1 MANPRKFSEK
11 IALLNQKEAQDSAA
25 FEAIMKEVSNV
36 TSRVA
41 SASSSVGAS
50 PTGSGVPETPLS
62 VKSAGASPP
71 QSSGKH
77 LHINLGNQFRA
88 GGSLPNVNN
97 NVNCGNDAKEHSSP
111 HPGAIHS
118 IDLKT
123 ALSNLE
129 EHNAM
134 YRGDN
139 RSRSMGVGPMRSS
152 RPMEKR
158 HDTSPYSGV
167 PYLSPPPPDTWRRT
181 NSDSALHQSANE
193 ACQSTSAMS
202 HRRGSDAYQHAMT
215 GSGSDN
221 RDSHHGFIERPR
233 SSCEMPRV
241 PGINIY
247 PSSQPP
253 GQQIPIG
260 NNTGSLPD
268 LSNVHFPSPL
278 HTPLDQEDHSSS
290 TPFSNSPQTSS
301 PTNLSSPTSLAQAG
315 RLSFS
320 QDPSSVQGV
329 ALENST
335 STSQQDLQSYPQQPA
350 PAATSHSP
358 TAGHYIYQQPH
369 SPVPQ
374 SPKTSHQHQQ
384 HQHQQHQQQ
393 QQQQQHQQSQLNSL
407 GSYRSTQSVN
417 RPSPQSSPS
426 LTVQG
431 SPLSYS
437 NNPSAPPSPTG
448 HPGPPSLTSDAIDQN
463 TYFISQAQAATLQ
476 QEFEQFTMGLEWPR
490 FAQQLME
497 LGCTWTT
504 QIEMDT
510 PVQANTIGTFIGSP
524 NHTTNYT
531 QSDVINVGGELG
543 SADTGY
549 FSTSPQMGTCY
560 QPATTTTTATQ
571 QLTPQ
576 TPNTPT
582 IILTDFSGADDLTNP
597 EFVKDLGT
605 AMMGDF
611 DPEMFPSDDAL
622 RQGLDPIDVDGL
634 QMLADPTMV
643 ISDSSAEAHFRLDRL

>member
-25 FEAIMKEVSNV
+25 FEAIMKEVSDV

-129 EHNAM
+129 EMQHNSM
-134 YRGDN
+134 VYRSDN
-139 RSRSMGVGPMRSS
+139 RSRSMGVGPMRS

-193 ACQSTSAMS
+193 ACQSTSAIP
-202 HRRGSDAYQHAMT
+202 HRRDQHVMT

-221 RDSHHGFIERPR
+221 RDPHHGFIERPR

-290 TPFSNSPQTSS
+290 TPFSN
-301 PTNLSSPTSLAQAG
+301 NHLSVPVNSRFLHTCK
-315 RLSFS
+315 
-320 QDPSSVQGV
+320 GV

-350 PAATSHSP
+350 PTATSHSP
-358 TAGHYIYQQPH
+358 TAGHYIYQQSH
-369 SPVPQ
+369 SPVPPQ
-374 SPKTSHQHQQ
+374 SPKTSQS
-384 HQHQQHQQQ
+384 
-393 QQQQQHQQSQLNSL
+393 QQQQHQQSQQLNSL

-448 HPGPPSLTSDAIDQN
+448 HPGPPNLTSDAIDQN
-463 TYFISQAQAATLQ
+463 TYFINQAQAAALQ
-476 QEFEQFTMGLEWPR
+476 QDFEQFTM
-490 FAQQLME
+490 
-497 LGCTWTT
+497 
-504 QIEMDT
+504 MDT
-510 PVQANTIGTFIGSP
+510 PVQANTIGTYIGSP

-531 QSDVINVGGELG
+531 QNDVINVAGELG
-543 SADTGY
+543 SGDAGY
-549 FSTSPQMGTCY
+549 FSTSPQMAY
-560 QPATTTTTATQ
+560 QPATTTTNATH

>member
-1 MANPRKFSEK
+1 M
-11 IALLNQKEAQDSAA
+11 
-25 FEAIMKEVSNV
+25 V
-36 TSRVA
+36 
-41 SASSSVGAS
+41 
-50 PTGSGVPETPLS
+50 
-62 VKSAGASPP
+62 
-71 QSSGKH
+71 
-77 LHINLGNQFRA
+77 
-88 GGSLPNVNN
+88 
-97 NVNCGNDAKEHSSP
+97 
-111 HPGAIHS
+111 
-118 IDLKT
+118 
-123 ALSNLE
+123 
-129 EHNAM
+129 
-134 YRGDN
+134 YRSDN
-139 RSRSMGVGPMRSS
+139 RSRSMGVGPMRS

-193 ACQSTSAMS
+193 ACQSTSAIP
-202 HRRGSDAYQHAMT
+202 HRRDQHAMT

-221 RDSHHGFIERPR
+221 RDSHHSFIERPR

-268 LSNVHFPSPL
+268 LSNVHFPSPI

-290 TPFSNSPQTSS
+290 TPFSN
-301 PTNLSSPTSLAQAG
+301 
-315 RLSFS
+315 
-320 QDPSSVQGV
+320 GV

-350 PAATSHSP
+350 PTATSHSP
-358 TAGHYIYQQPH
+358 TSHYIYQQPH
-369 SPVPQ
+369 SPVPPQ
-374 SPKTSHQHQQ
+374 SP
-384 HQHQQHQQQ
+384 
-393 QQQQQHQQSQLNSL
+393 
-407 GSYRSTQSVN
+407 
-417 RPSPQSSPS
+417 
-426 LTVQG
+426 G

-437 NNPSAPPSPTG
+437 NNPSAPSSPTG
-448 HPGPPSLTSDAIDQN
+448 HPGPPNLTSDAIDQN
-463 TYFISQAQAATLQ
+463 TYFMSQAQAASLQ
-476 QEFEQFTMGLEWPR
+476 QDFEQFTM
-490 FAQQLME
+490 
-497 LGCTWTT
+497 
-504 QIEMDT
+504 MDT
-510 PVQANTIGTFIGSP
+510 PVQASTIGTYIGSP
-524 NHTTNYT
+524 NHTANFT
-531 QSDVINVGGELG
+531 QNDVINVGGELG
-543 SADTGY
+543 SGDTSY
-549 FSTSPQMGTCY
+549 FSTNPQMAY
-560 QPATTTTTATQ
+560 QPPTTTTTATQ

-582 IILTDFSGADDLTNP
+582 IILTDFSAPDDLTNP

>member
-1 MANPRKFSEK
+1 
-11 IALLNQKEAQDSAA
+11 
-25 FEAIMKEVSNV
+25 
-36 TSRVA
+36 
-41 SASSSVGAS
+41 
-50 PTGSGVPETPLS
+50 
-62 VKSAGASPP
+62 
-71 QSSGKH
+71 
-77 LHINLGNQFRA
+77 
-88 GGSLPNVNN
+88 
-97 NVNCGNDAKEHSSP
+97 
-111 HPGAIHS
+111 
-118 IDLKT
+118 
-123 ALSNLE
+123 
-129 EHNAM
+129 M
-134 YRGDN
+134 YRSDN
-139 RSRSMGVGPMRSS
+139 RSRSMGVGPMRS

-193 ACQSTSAMS
+193 ACQSTSAIP
-202 HRRGSDAYQHAMT
+202 HRRDQHAMT

-301 PTNLSSPTSLAQAG
+301 PTNLSSPTSLAQAEIDYASLL
-315 RLSFS
+315 RLCSVYSVEFS
-320 QDPSSVQGV
+320 YTKREKEKAKRERRQSDDRSLIAMGMKQGV

-350 PAATSHSP
+350 PTATSHSP

-374 SPKTSHQHQQ
+374 SPKTSQH
-384 HQHQQHQQQ
+384 
-393 QQQQQHQQSQLNSL
+393 QQQQHQQSQLNSL

-448 HPGPPSLTSDAIDQN
+448 HPGPPNLTSDPIDQN
-463 TYFISQAQAATLQ
+463 TYFINQAQAAALQ
-476 QEFEQFTMGLEWPR
+476 QDFEQFTMTYSPKSCCLFVACIRQEWPK

-524 NHTTNYT
+524 NHTTSYT
-531 QSDVINVGGELG
+531 QNDVINVGDLG
-543 SADTGY
+543 SGDTGY
-549 FSTSPQMGTCY
+549 FSTSPQMAY
-560 QPATTTTTATQ
+560 QPTTTTTTATQ

>member
-129 EHNAM
+129 EMQHNAM
-134 YRGDN
+134 YRSDN
-139 RSRSMGVGPMRSS
+139 RSRSMGVGPMRS

-193 ACQSTSAMS
+193 ACQSTSAIP
-202 HRRGSDAYQHAMT
+202 HRRDQHAMT
-215 GSGSDN
+215 GSGNDN

-290 TPFSNSPQTSS
+290 TPFSN
-301 PTNLSSPTSLAQAG
+301 
-315 RLSFS
+315 
-320 QDPSSVQGV
+320 GV

-350 PAATSHSP
+350 PTATSHSP

-374 SPKTSHQHQQ
+374 SPKTSQH
-384 HQHQQHQQQ
+384 
-393 QQQQQHQQSQLNSL
+393 QQQQHQQSQLNSL

-437 NNPSAPPSPTG
+437 NNPSAPSSPTG
-448 HPGPPSLTSDAIDQN
+448 HPGPPNLTSDPIDQN
-463 TYFISQAQAATLQ
+463 TYFINQAQAAALQ
-476 QEFEQFTMGLEWPR
+476 QDFEQFTMGLEWPK

-510 PVQANTIGTFIGSP
+510 PVQTNTIGTFIGSP
-524 NHTTNYT
+524 NHTTSYT
-531 QSDVINVGGELG
+531 QNDVINVGELG
-543 SADTGY
+543 SGDTGY
-549 FSTSPQMGTCY
+549 FSTSPQMAY
-560 QPATTTTTATQ
+560 QPTTTTTTATQ

>member
-11 IALLNQKEAQDSAA
+11 IALLNQKEAQDVAA
-25 FEAIMKEVSNV
+25 FEAIMKEVSDV

-71 QSSGKH
+71 QSSSKH

-97 NVNCGNDAKEHSSP
+97 NVTCGSNTKDHSSP
-111 HPGAIHS
+111 HTGTIHS
-118 IDLKT
+118 INLKT
-123 ALSNLE
+123 AFSNLE
-129 EHNAM
+129 EMQHNSM
-134 YRGDN
+134 VYRSDN
-139 RSRSMGVGPMRSS
+139 RSRSMGGGPMRP

-193 ACQSTSAMS
+193 ACQSTSAIP
-202 HRRGSDAYQHAMT
+202 HRRDQHSIT
-215 GSGSDN
+215 GSGGDN

-301 PTNLSSPTSLAQAG
+301 PTNLSPTSLAQAG

-320 QDPSSVQGV
+320 QDPSSVQQGV

-335 STSQQDLQSYPQQPA
+335 STSQQDLQSYQQQPA
-350 PAATSHSP
+350 PTATSHSP
-358 TAGHYIYQQPH
+358 TAGHYIYQQSH
-369 SPVPQ
+369 SSVQPQ
-374 SPKTSHQHQQ
+374 SPKTSQSQ
-384 HQHQQHQQQ
+384 QQQ
-393 QQQQQHQQSQLNSL
+393 QQQQQHQHHQQSQQQLNSL
-407 GSYRSTQSVN
+407 GSYRSTQPVN

-448 HPGPPSLTSDAIDQN
+448 HPGPPSLTPDTIDQN
-463 TYFISQAQAATLQ
+463 TYFINQAQAAALQ
-476 QEFEQFTMGLEWPR
+476 QDFEHFTMEWPK

-504 QIEMDT
+504 QIEKEENF
-510 PVQANTIGTFIGSP
+510 PEKVS
-524 NHTTNYT
+524 
-531 QSDVINVGGELG
+531 VV
-543 SADTGY
+543 
-549 FSTSPQMGTCY
+549 STECRARGC
-560 QPATTTTTATQ
+560 
-571 QLTPQ
+571 
-576 TPNTPT
+576 
-582 IILTDFSGADDLTNP
+582 
-597 EFVKDLGT
+597 VK
-605 AMMGDF
+605 
-611 DPEMFPSDDAL
+611 
-622 RQGLDPIDVDGL
+622 
-634 QMLADPTMV
+634 
-643 ISDSSAEAHFRLDRL
+643 

>member
-1 MANPRKFSEK
+1 MANPRKFSDK
-11 IALLNQKEAQDSAA
+11 IALHKQKEAQERAA
-25 FEAIMKEVSNV
+25 FEAIMREVSDV

-41 SASSSVGAS
+41 SASSSVAAS
-50 PTGSGVPETPLS
+50 PTGSSGVLETPLS
-62 VKSAGASPP
+62 VQSAGGSPP
-71 QSSGKH
+71 QSNGKH
-77 LHINLGNQFRA
+77 LYINLVNQFRA

-97 NVNCGNDAKEHSSP
+97 NANCGNDAKEHASTHTAALP
-111 HPGAIHS
+111 N
-118 IDLKT
+118 DLQT

-129 EHNAM
+129 EMQQNM
-134 YRGDN
+134 VYRNND
-139 RSRSMGVGPMRSS
+139 RSKNMGVGPMRA

-167 PYLSPPPPDTWRRT
+167 SYLSPPTPDTTWRRT
-181 NSDSALHQSANE
+181 YSDSALHQSANE
-193 ACQSTSAMS
+193 ACQSTTTIS
-202 HRRGSDAYQHAMT
+202 HRRDQHAMS

-221 RDSHHGFIERPR
+221 PDLHHGFMQRPR

-268 LSNVHFPSPL
+268 LSNVNFTSPL
-278 HTPLDQEDHSSS
+278 HTPLDQEDHSSN
-290 TPFSNSPQTSS
+290 TPFSN
-301 PTNLSSPTSLAQAG
+301 NHLSVPVNSRFLHKCK
-315 RLSFS
+315 
-320 QDPSSVQGV
+320 GV

-335 STSQQDLQSYPQQPA
+335 STSQQDPQSYSQQPV
-350 PAATSHSP
+350 PPPPPTATSHSP
-358 TAGHYIYQQPH
+358 AGHYIYQQPH
-369 SPVPQ
+369 SPVPPQ
-374 SPKTSHQHQQ
+374 SPSSQS
-384 HQHQQHQQQ
+384 
-393 QQQQQHQQSQLNSL
+393 QQQQHNL
-407 GSYRSTQSVN
+407 GSYRSSQQVN

-448 HPGPPSLTSDAIDQN
+448 HPGPPNLTSDGLDQN
-463 TYFISQAQAATLQ
+463 YFLNQAQAATLQ
-476 QEFEQFTMGLEWPR
+476 QDFEQFTM
-490 FAQQLME
+490 
-497 LGCTWTT
+497 
-504 QIEMDT
+504 MDT
-510 PVQANTIGTFIGSP
+510 PVPTNTIGSYIGSP
-524 NHTTNYT
+524 NHTTTYAQN
-531 QSDVINVGGELG
+531 DVINVGGELG
-543 SADTGY
+543 SGDAGY
-549 FSTSPQMGTCY
+549 FSTSPQMAY
-560 QPATTTTTATQ
+560 QPTTPNSTNTTTTQ

-582 IILTDFSGADDLTNP
+582 IILTDFSGADDP

-611 DPEMFPSDDAL
+611 DPDLFPSDDAL

-634 QMLADPTMV
+634 QMLTDPNMV
-643 ISDSSAEAHFRLDRL
+643 ISDPSAEAHFRLDRL

>member
-11 IALLNQKEAQDSAA
+11 IALLNQKQAQETAA
-25 FEAIMKEVSNV
+25 FEAIMREVSDV

-97 NVNCGNDAKEHSSP
+97 NANCGGDAKEHSSP
-111 HPGAIHS
+111 HTGAIHS

-129 EHNAM
+129 EMQNNSM
-134 YRGDN
+134 VYRSDN
-139 RSRSMGVGPMRSS
+139 RSRSSMGVGPMRS

-193 ACQSTSAMS
+193 ACQSASAIS
-202 HRRGSDAYQHAMT
+202 HRRGSNAYQHAMT

-221 RDSHHGFIERPR
+221 RDSHHTFIERPR

-268 LSNVHFPSPL
+268 LSNVHFPSPI

-290 TPFSNSPQTSS
+290 TPFSN
-301 PTNLSSPTSLAQAG
+301 NHLSVPVNSRFLHTCK
-315 RLSFS
+315 
-320 QDPSSVQGV
+320 QGV

-350 PAATSHSP
+350 PTATSHSP
-358 TAGHYIYQQPH
+358 TGHYIYQQPH
-369 SPVPQ
+369 SPVPPQ
-374 SPKTSHQHQQ
+374 SPKTSQS
-384 HQHQQHQQQ
+384 QQ
-393 QQQQQHQQSQLNSL
+393 QQQQQHQQHQQSSQQLNSL

-448 HPGPPSLTSDAIDQN
+448 HPGPPNLTSDAIDQN
-463 TYFISQAQAATLQ
+463 TYFINQAQAAALQ
-476 QEFEQFTMGLEWPR
+476 QDFEQFTMGLEWPK

-510 PVQANTIGTFIGSP
+510 PVQANTIGTYIGSP
-524 NHTTNYT
+524 NHTANFT
-531 QSDVINVGGELG
+531 QNDVINVGGELG

-549 FSTSPQMGTCY
+549 FSTSPQMAY

-643 ISDSSAEAHFRLDRL
+643 ISDSSAEAHFSYSQNLTKCHLWLPF

>member
-25 FEAIMKEVSNV
+25 FEAIMKEVSDV

-111 HPGAIHS
+111 HTGAIHS

-129 EHNAM
+129 EMQHNSMM
-134 YRGDN
+134 YRSDN
-139 RSRSMGVGPMRSS
+139 RSRSMGVGPMRS

-193 ACQSTSAMS
+193 ACQSTSAIP
-202 HRRGSDAYQHAMT
+202 HRRGSNAYQHVMT
-215 GSGSDN
+215 ANDN
-221 RDSHHGFIERPR
+221 RDPHHGFIERPR

-278 HTPLDQEDHSSS
+278 HTPLDPQEDLSSS

-301 PTNLSSPTSLAQAG
+301 PTNLSPTSLAQAG

-320 QDPSSVQGV
+320 QDPSSVQQGV

-350 PAATSHSP
+350 PTATSQSP
-358 TAGHYIYQQPH
+358 TAGLYIYQQSH
-369 SPVPQ
+369 SPVPPQ
-374 SPKTSHQHQQ
+374 SPKTSQSQQQQHQQHQQHQHQHQQ
-384 HQHQQHQQQ
+384 HQHH
-393 QQQQQHQQSQLNSL
+393 QQQHQQSQQQLNSL
-407 GSYRSTQSVN
+407 VSYRSTQSVN

-448 HPGPPSLTSDAIDQN
+448 HPGPPSLTSDVIDQN
-463 TYFISQAQAATLQ
+463 TYFINQAQAAALQ
-476 QEFEQFTMGLEWPR
+476 QDFEQFTM
-490 FAQQLME
+490 
-497 LGCTWTT
+497 
-504 QIEMDT
+504 MDT
-510 PVQANTIGTFIGSP
+510 PVQTNTIGTYIGSP

-531 QSDVINVGGELG
+531 QNDMINVGGELG
-543 SADTGY
+543 SGDAGY
-549 FSTSPQMGTCY
+549 FSTSPQMAY

-582 IILTDFSGADDLTNP
+582 IILTDFSGADDP

>member
-25 FEAIMKEVSNV
+25 FEAIMKEVSDV
-36 TSRVA
+36 TNRVT

-97 NVNCGNDAKEHSSP
+97 NVNCGSDAKEHSSP

-129 EHNAM
+129 EMQHNSM
-134 YRGDN
+134 YRSDN
-139 RSRSMGVGPMRSS
+139 RSRSMGVGPMRS

-193 ACQSTSAMS
+193 ACQSASAIP
-202 HRRGSDAYQHAMT
+202 HRRDQHAMT
-215 GSGSDN
+215 GSGNDN

-320 QDPSSVQGV
+320 QDPSSVQQGV

-350 PAATSHSP
+350 PTATSHSP

-369 SPVPQ
+369 SPVPPQ
-374 SPKTSHQHQQ
+374 SPKTS
-384 HQHQQHQQQ
+384 QQ
-393 QQQQQHQQSQLNSL
+393 QQQQQHQQHQQSQQQLNSL

-448 HPGPPSLTSDAIDQN
+448 HPGPPNLTSDAIDQN
-463 TYFISQAQAATLQ
+463 YFINQAQAAALQ
-476 QEFEQFTMGLEWPR
+476 QDFEQFTMGLEWPK

-497 LGCTWTT
+497 LGWTT

-510 PVQANTIGTFIGSP
+510 PVQASTIGSFIGSP
-524 NHTTNYT
+524 NHSTNYT
-531 QSDVINVGGELG
+531 QSDVINVGGDLG
-543 SADTGY
+543 SGDTGY
-549 FSTSPQMGTCY
+549 FSTSPQMGY
-560 QPATTTTTATQ
+560 QPATTTTATQ

-582 IILTDFSGADDLTNP
+582 IILTDFSGTEDP

>member
-11 IALLNQKEAQDSAA
+11 IALLNQKEAQETAA
-25 FEAIMKEVSNV
+25 FEAIMREVSDV

-50 PTGSGVPETPLS
+50 PTGSGVPDAPLS

-97 NVNCGNDAKEHSSP
+97 NANCANDTKEH
-111 HPGAIHS
+111 HPSQHTGAVHS

-129 EHNAM
+129 EIQHNSM
-134 YRGDN
+134 INRNSERG
-139 RSRSMGVGPMRSS
+139 RHMGIGPVRS

-158 HDTSPYSGV
+158 HDSSPYSGV
-167 PYLSPPPPDTWRRT
+167 SYLPLPDTWRRT

-193 ACQSTSAMS
+193 ACQSTTTIP
-202 HRRGSDAYQHAMT
+202 HRRDQHNFN
-215 GSGSDN
+215 SSSSNDN
-221 RDSHHGFIERPR
+221 RETHYGSIERPR

-241 PGINIY
+241 PGIK
-247 PSSQPP
+247 
-253 GQQIPIG
+253 
-260 NNTGSLPD
+260 
-268 LSNVHFPSPL
+268 FL
-278 HTPLDQEDHSSS
+278 H
-290 TPFSNSPQTSS
+290 PFK
-301 PTNLSSPTSLAQAG
+301 
-315 RLSFS
+315 
-320 QDPSSVQGV
+320 DV

-335 STSQQDLQSYPQQPA
+335 STSQQNLQNYSQQTAPQP
-350 PAATSHSP
+350 PPSISHSP
-358 TAGHYIYQQPH
+358 AGHYIYQQQPH
-369 SPVPQ
+369 SPVPPQ
-374 SPKTSHQHQQ
+374 SPKTSQSQQSQQQQQ
-384 HQHQQHQQQ
+384 HQHQQSQ
-393 QQQQQHQQSQLNSL
+393 QLNSL
-407 GSYRSTQSVN
+407 DSYRISQTVN

-448 HPGPPSLTSDAIDQN
+448 HPGPPTLASDGIDQN
-463 TYFISQAQAATLQ
+463 NYVINQAQAAALQ
-476 QEFEQFTMGLEWPR
+476 QDFEQFTMDWPK

-510 PVQANTIGTFIGSP
+510 PVTANTIGSYIGSP
-524 NHTTNYT
+524 NHTTSYAQN
-531 QSDVINVGGELG
+531 DMINVGGELG
-543 SADTGY
+543 SGDGGY
-549 FSTSPQMGTCY
+549 FSTSPQVAF
-560 QPATTTTTATQ
+560 QPTNTSTTTAQ

-605 AMMGDF
+605 AMMSDF
-611 DPEMFPSDDAL
+611 DPELFPTDDAL
-622 RQGLDPIDVDGL
+622 RQGLGQIDVDGL
-634 QMLADPTMV
+634 QMLTDPTVV
-643 ISDSSAEAHFRLDRL
+643 ISDPSAEAHFRLDRL

>member
-1 MANPRKFSEK
+1 M
-11 IALLNQKEAQDSAA
+11 Q
-25 FEAIMKEVSNV
+25 
-36 TSRVA
+36 
-41 SASSSVGAS
+41 
-50 PTGSGVPETPLS
+50 
-62 VKSAGASPP
+62 
-71 QSSGKH
+71 
-77 LHINLGNQFRA
+77 
-88 GGSLPNVNN
+88 
-97 NVNCGNDAKEHSSP
+97 
-111 HPGAIHS
+111 
-118 IDLKT
+118 
-123 ALSNLE
+123 
-129 EHNAM
+129 HNSM
-134 YRGDN
+134 VYRSDN
-139 RSRSMGVGPMRSS
+139 RSRSMGVGPMRS

-193 ACQSTSAMS
+193 ACQSTSAIP
-202 HRRGSDAYQHAMT
+202 HRRDQHVIT

-221 RDSHHGFIERPR
+221 RDPHHGFIERPR

-290 TPFSNSPQTSS
+290 TPFSN
-301 PTNLSSPTSLAQAG
+301 NHLSVPVNSRFLHTCK
-315 RLSFS
+315 
-320 QDPSSVQGV
+320 GV

-335 STSQQDLQSYPQQPA
+335 STSQQDLQNYPQQPA
-350 PAATSHSP
+350 PTVTSHSP
-358 TAGHYIYQQPH
+358 TVGHYIYQQSH
-369 SPVPQ
+369 SPVPPQ
-374 SPKTSHQHQQ
+374 SPKTSQPQQ
-384 HQHQQHQQQ
+384 QQHQQS
-393 QQQQQHQQSQLNSL
+393 QHQQSQLNSL

-463 TYFISQAQAATLQ
+463 TYFINQAQAALQ
-476 QEFEQFTMGLEWPR
+476 QDFEQFTM
-490 FAQQLME
+490 
-497 LGCTWTT
+497 
-504 QIEMDT
+504 MDT
-510 PVQANTIGTFIGSP
+510 PVQANTIGTYIGSP

-531 QSDVINVGGELG
+531 QNDMINVGGELG
-543 SADTGY
+543 SGDAGY
-549 FSTSPQMGTCY
+549 FSTSPQMGY
-560 QPATTTTTATQ
+560 QSATTTTATQ

>member
-1 MANPRKFSEK
+1 MANPRKFSDK
-11 IALLNQKEAQDSAA
+11 IALHKQKEAQERAA
-25 FEAIMKEVSNV
+25 FEAIMREVSDV

-41 SASSSVGAS
+41 SASSSVCAS
-50 PTGSGVPETPLS
+50 PTGSSGVLETPLS

-97 NVNCGNDAKEHSSP
+97 NANCGNDAKEHASS
-111 HPGAIHS
+111 HNAAIHS

-129 EHNAM
+129 EMQHNSM
-134 YRGDN
+134 VYRNNERG
-139 RSRSMGVGPMRSS
+139 RSMGVGPMRS

-193 ACQSTSAMS
+193 ACQSATTIP
-202 HRRGSDAYQHAMT
+202 HRRDQHAIS

-221 RDSHHGFIERPR
+221 RDLHYGFIERPR
-233 SSCEMPRV
+233 SSCEIPRV
-241 PGINIY
+241 PGSNID

-260 NNTGSLPD
+260 NTRSLPD
-268 LSNVHFPSPL
+268 LVHFPS
-278 HTPLDQEDHSSS
+278 DQEDHSSS
-290 TPFSNSPQTSS
+290 TPFSN
-301 PTNLSSPTSLAQAG
+301 NHLSVPVNSRFLHTCK
-315 RLSFS
+315 
-320 QDPSSVQGV
+320 GV

-335 STSQQDLQSYPQQPA
+335 STSQQDLQSYSQQPV
-350 PAATSHSP
+350 PQPPTATSHNPS
-358 TAGHYIYQQPH
+358 GHYIYQQPH
-369 SPVPQ
+369 SPVPPQ
-374 SPKTSHQHQQ
+374 SPKSSQQ
-384 HQHQQHQQQ
+384 P
-393 QQQQQHQQSQLNSL
+393 QLNSL
-407 GSYRSTQSVN
+407 GSYRSSQQVN
-417 RPSPQSSPS
+417 RPSPQSSPG
-426 LTVQG
+426 LTIQG

-448 HPGPPSLTSDAIDQN
+448 HPGPPNLTENIDQN
-463 TYFISQAQAATLQ
+463 SYFLNQAQAAALQ
-476 QEFEQFTMGLEWPR
+476 QDFEQFTM
-490 FAQQLME
+490 
-497 LGCTWTT
+497 
-504 QIEMDT
+504 MDT
-510 PVQANTIGTFIGSP
+510 PVPTNMIGTYIGSP

-531 QSDVINVGGELG
+531 QNDGMNVGGELG
-543 SADTGY
+543 NADAGY
-549 FSTSPQMGTCY
+549 FSTSPQVPY
-560 QPATTTTTATQ
+560 QPTTTTTTSNNTTTTQ

-611 DPEMFPSDDAL
+611 DPDLFPSDDAL
-622 RQGLDPIDVDGL
+622 RQGLDPIDMDGL
-634 QMLADPTMV
+634 QMLTDPTMV
-643 ISDSSAEAHFRLDRL
+643 ISDPSAEAHFRRDRL

>member
-111 HPGAIHS
+111 HPGAIHL
-118 IDLKT
+118 DLKT
-123 ALSNLE
+123 MLSNLE
-129 EHNAM
+129 DMQHNTM
-134 YRGDN
+134 YRSDN
-139 RSRSMGVGPMRSS
+139 RSRSMGVGPMRS

-193 ACQSTSAMS
+193 ACQSTSAIP
-202 HRRGSDAYQHAMT
+202 HRRGSDAYQHVMT

-221 RDSHHGFIERPR
+221 RDSHGFIERPR

-350 PAATSHSP
+350 PTATSHSP

-374 SPKTSHQHQQ
+374 SPKTSQH
-384 HQHQQHQQQ
+384 QHQQQ
-393 QQQQQHQQSQLNSL
+393 QQQHQHQHQQSQLNSL

-463 TYFISQAQAATLQ
+463 TYFINQAQAAALQ
-476 QEFEQFTMGLEWPR
+476 QDFEQFTMGLEWPK

-543 SADTGY
+543 SGDTGY
-549 FSTSPQMGTCY
+549 FSTSPQMAY

>member
-1 MANPRKFSEK
+1 MANPRKFSDK
-11 IALLNQKEAQDSAA
+11 IALHKQKEAQERAA
-25 FEAIMKEVSNV
+25 FEAIMREVSDV

-41 SASSSVGAS
+41 SASSSVCAS
-50 PTGSGVPETPLS
+50 PTGSGVMETPLS

-77 LHINLGNQFRA
+77 LHINLVNQFKA

-97 NVNCGNDAKEHSSP
+97 NANCGNDAKEHASP
-111 HPGAIHS
+111 HNAAIHS

-129 EHNAM
+129 EMQHNSM
-134 YRGDN
+134 VYRNNERG
-139 RSRSMGVGPMRSS
+139 RGMGVGPMRS
-152 RPMEKR
+152 RPMERR

-193 ACQSTSAMS
+193 ACQSATTIP
-202 HRRGSDAYQHAMT
+202 HRRDQHNMS

-221 RDSHHGFIERPR
+221 RDLHYGFIERPR
-233 SSCEMPRV
+233 SSCEIPRV
-241 PGINIY
+241 PGSNID

-260 NNTGSLPD
+260 NTRSLPD
-268 LSNVHFPSPL
+268 LVHFPS
-278 HTPLDQEDHSSS
+278 DQEDHSSS
-290 TPFSNSPQTSS
+290 TPFSN
-301 PTNLSSPTSLAQAG
+301 NHLSVPVNYRFLHKCK
-315 RLSFS
+315 
-320 QDPSSVQGV
+320 GV

-335 STSQQDLQSYPQQPA
+335 STSQQDLQNYSQQPV
-350 PAATSHSP
+350 PQPPTATSHSP
-358 TAGHYIYQQPH
+358 AGHYIYQQPH
-369 SPVPQ
+369 SPVPPQ
-374 SPKTSHQHQQ
+374 SPKSSQTQPQPQ
-384 HQHQQHQQQ
+384 
-393 QQQQQHQQSQLNSL
+393 QLNSL
-407 GSYRSTQSVN
+407 SSYRSTQQVN
-417 RPSPQSSPS
+417 RPSPQSSPG
-426 LTVQG
+426 LTIQG

-448 HPGPPSLTSDAIDQN
+448 HPGPPNLTSENIDQN
-463 TYFISQAQAATLQ
+463 SYFLNQAALQ
-476 QEFEQFTMGLEWPR
+476 QDFEQFTMDWPK

-497 LGCTWTT
+497 LGCTWST

-510 PVQANTIGTFIGSP
+510 PVPTNMIGTYIGSP

-531 QSDVINVGGELG
+531 QNDTINVGGELG
-543 SADTGY
+543 SGDAGY
-549 FSTSPQMGTCY
+549 FSTSPQMPY
-560 QPATTTTTATQ
+560 QPTTTTTNTNNTTTTQ

-597 EFVKDLGT
+597 EFVKDLGSAIMT
-605 AMMGDF
+605 DF
-611 DPEMFPSDDAL
+611 DADLFPSDDAL
-622 RQGLDPIDVDGL
+622 RQGLDPIDMDGL
-634 QMLADPTMV
+634 QMLTDPTMV
-643 ISDSSAEAHFRLDRL
+643 ISDPSAEAHFRRDRL

>member
-11 IALLNQKEAQDSAA
+11 IALLNQKQAQETAA
-25 FEAIMKEVSNV
+25 FEAIMREVSDV

-97 NVNCGNDAKEHSSP
+97 NANCGGDAKEHSSP
-111 HPGAIHS
+111 HTGAIHS

-129 EHNAM
+129 EMQHNSM
-134 YRGDN
+134 VYRSDN
-139 RSRSMGVGPMRSS
+139 RSRSMGVGPMRS

-193 ACQSTSAMS
+193 ACQSTSAIP

-215 GSGSDN
+215 GSGNDN
-221 RDSHHGFIERPR
+221 RDSHHSFIERPR

-268 LSNVHFPSPL
+268 LSNVHFPSPI
-278 HTPLDQEDHSSS
+278 HTPLDQDDHSSS

-301 PTNLSSPTSLAQAG
+301 PTNLSPTSLAQAG

-320 QDPSSVQGV
+320 QDPSSVQQGV

-335 STSQQDLQSYPQQPA
+335 STSQQDLQSYPPQQPA
-350 PAATSHSP
+350 PTATSHSP
-358 TAGHYIYQQPH
+358 TGHYIYQQPH
-369 SPVPQ
+369 SPVPPQ
-374 SPKTSHQHQQ
+374 SPKTQSQQ
-384 HQHQQHQQQ
+384 HQHQQSPQQ
-393 QQQQQHQQSQLNSL
+393 QLNSL

-448 HPGPPSLTSDAIDQN
+448 HPGPPNLTSEAIDQN
-463 TYFISQAQAATLQ
+463 SYFINQAQAAALQ
-476 QEFEQFTMGLEWPR
+476 QDFEQFTM
-490 FAQQLME
+490 
-497 LGCTWTT
+497 
-504 QIEMDT
+504 MDT
-510 PVQANTIGTFIGSP
+510 PVQPNTIGTYIGSP
-524 NHTTNYT
+524 NHTANFT
-531 QSDVINVGGELG
+531 QNDVINVGGELG
-543 SADTGY
+543 SGDTGY
-549 FSTSPQMGTCY
+549 FSTSPQMAY

>member
-1 MANPRKFSEK
+1 MANPRKFSDK
-11 IALLNQKEAQDSAA
+11 IALHKQKEAQERAA
-25 FEAIMKEVSNV
+25 FEAIMREVSDV

-41 SASSSVGAS
+41 SASSSVCAS
-50 PTGSGVPETPLS
+50 PTGSSGVLETPLS

-97 NVNCGNDAKEHSSP
+97 NANCGNDAKEHASS
-111 HPGAIHS
+111 HNAAIHS

-129 EHNAM
+129 EMQHNSM
-134 YRGDN
+134 VYRNNERG
-139 RSRSMGVGPMRSS
+139 RSMGVGPMRS

-193 ACQSTSAMS
+193 ACQSATTIP
-202 HRRGSDAYQHAMT
+202 HRRDQHAIS

-221 RDSHHGFIERPR
+221 RDLHYGFIERPR
-233 SSCEMPRV
+233 SSCEIPRV
-241 PGINIY
+241 PGSNID

-260 NNTGSLPD
+260 NTRSLPD
-268 LSNVHFPSPL
+268 LVHFPS
-278 HTPLDQEDHSSS
+278 DQEDHSSS
-290 TPFSNSPQTSS
+290 TPFSN
-301 PTNLSSPTSLAQAG
+301 NHLSVPVNSRFLHTCK
-315 RLSFS
+315 
-320 QDPSSVQGV
+320 GV

-335 STSQQDLQSYPQQPA
+335 STSQQDLQSYSQQPV
-350 PAATSHSP
+350 PQPPTATSHNPS
-358 TAGHYIYQQPH
+358 GHYIYQQPH
-369 SPVPQ
+369 SPVPPQ
-374 SPKTSHQHQQ
+374 SPKSSQQ
-384 HQHQQHQQQ
+384 P
-393 QQQQQHQQSQLNSL
+393 QLNSL
-407 GSYRSTQSVN
+407 GSYRSSQQVN
-417 RPSPQSSPS
+417 RPSPQSSPG
-426 LTVQG
+426 LTIQG

-448 HPGPPSLTSDAIDQN
+448 HPGPPNLTENIDQN
-463 TYFISQAQAATLQ
+463 SYFLNQAQAAALQ
-476 QEFEQFTMGLEWPR
+476 QDFEQFTMDWPK

-497 LGCTWTT
+497 LGCTWST

-510 PVQANTIGTFIGSP
+510 PVPTNMIGTYIGSP

-531 QSDVINVGGELG
+531 QNDGMNVGGELG
-543 SADTGY
+543 NADAGY
-549 FSTSPQMGTCY
+549 FSTSPQVPY
-560 QPATTTTTATQ
+560 QPTTTTTTSNNTTTTQ

-611 DPEMFPSDDAL
+611 DPDLFPSDDAL
-622 RQGLDPIDVDGL
+622 RQGLDPIDMDGL
-634 QMLADPTMV
+634 QMLTDPTMV
-643 ISDSSAEAHFRLDRL
+643 ISDPSAEAHFRRDRL

>member
-1 MANPRKFSEK
+1 
-11 IALLNQKEAQDSAA
+11 
-25 FEAIMKEVSNV
+25 MKEVSNV

-129 EHNAM
+129 EMQHNAM
-134 YRGDN
+134 YRSDN
-139 RSRSMGVGPMRSS
+139 RSRSMGVGPMRS

-193 ACQSTSAMS
+193 ACQSTSAIP
-202 HRRGSDAYQHAMT
+202 HRRDQHAMT
-215 GSGSDN
+215 GSGNDN
-221 RDSHHGFIERPR
+221 RDSHHSFIERPR

-290 TPFSNSPQTSS
+290 TPFSN
-301 PTNLSSPTSLAQAG
+301 
-315 RLSFS
+315 
-320 QDPSSVQGV
+320 QGV

-350 PAATSHSP
+350 PTATSHSP

-374 SPKTSHQHQQ
+374 SPKTSQ
-384 HQHQQHQQQ
+384 HQH
-393 QQQQQHQQSQLNSL
+393 QQQQHQQSQLNSL

-448 HPGPPSLTSDAIDQN
+448 HPGPPNLTSDPIDQN
-463 TYFISQAQAATLQ
+463 TYFINQAQAAALQ
-476 QEFEQFTMGLEWPR
+476 QDFEQFTMGLEWPK

-510 PVQANTIGTFIGSP
+510 PVQTNTIGTFIGSP
-524 NHTTNYT
+524 NHTTSYT
-531 QSDVINVGGELG
+531 QNDVINVGELG
-543 SADTGY
+543 SGDTGY
-549 FSTSPQMGTCY
+549 FSTSPQMAY
-560 QPATTTTTATQ
+560 QPTTTTTTATQ

>member
-1 MANPRKFSEK
+1 MANPRKFSDK
-11 IALLNQKEAQDSAA
+11 IALHKQKEAQERAA
-25 FEAIMKEVSNV
+25 FEAIMREVSDV
-36 TSRVA
+36 TSRTV
-41 SASSSVGAS
+41 
-50 PTGSGVPETPLS
+50 
-62 VKSAGASPP
+62 
-71 QSSGKH
+71 
-77 LHINLGNQFRA
+77 
-88 GGSLPNVNN
+88 
-97 NVNCGNDAKEHSSP
+97 
-111 HPGAIHS
+111 
-118 IDLKT
+118 
-123 ALSNLE
+123 LSNLE
-129 EHNAM
+129 DMQYNSM
-134 YRGDN
+134 VYRNND
-139 RSRSMGVGPMRSS
+139 RSRNIGVGPMRA

-158 HDTSPYSGV
+158 HDTSPY
-167 PYLSPPPPDTWRRT
+167 LSPPSPDNWRRA

-193 ACQSTSAMS
+193 ACQSATTIP
-202 HRRGSDAYQHAMT
+202 HRRDQHAMS

-221 RDSHHGFIERPR
+221 RDLHHGLIERPR

-268 LSNVHFPSPL
+268 LSNVHFPPPL
-278 HTPLDQEDHSSS
+278 HTPLDQEDHTSS

-301 PTNLSSPTSLAQAG
+301 PTNLSPTSLAQAG

-320 QDPSSVQGV
+320 QDQNPTSAHGV

-335 STSQQDLQSYPQQPA
+335 STSQQDPQSYSQQPV
-350 PAATSHSP
+350 PPPPPTATSHSP
-358 TAGHYIYQQPH
+358 AGHYIYQQPH
-369 SPVPQ
+369 SPVPPQ
-374 SPKTSHQHQQ
+374 SPKSSQTQQ
-384 HQHQQHQQQ
+384 P
-393 QQQQQHQQSQLNSL
+393 QQQHNLS
-407 GSYRSTQSVN
+407 SYRSPQQVN

-437 NNPSAPPSPTG
+437 SNPSAPPSPTG
-448 HPGPPSLTSDAIDQN
+448 HPGPPNLTSDGLDQN
-463 TYFISQAQAATLQ
+463 SYFLNQAQAAALQ
-476 QEFEQFTMGLEWPR
+476 QDFEQFTMDWPK

-510 PVQANTIGTFIGSP
+510 PVPTNAIGTYIGSP
-524 NHTTNYT
+524 NHTTTYT
-531 QSDVINVGGELG
+531 QNDVINVGGELG
-543 SADTGY
+543 SGDAGY
-549 FSTSPQMGTCY
+549 FSTSPQMAY
-560 QPATTTTTATQ
+560 QPTTTNSTNTTTTQ

-597 EFVKDLGT
+597 ELVKDLGT
-605 AMMGDF
+605 AMMSDF
-611 DPEMFPSDDAL
+611 DLFPSDDAL

-634 QMLADPTMV
+634 QMLTDPNMV
-643 ISDSSAEAHFRLDRL
+643 ISDPSAEAHFRLDRL

>member
-11 IALLNQKEAQDSAA
+11 IALLNQKEAQETAA
-25 FEAIMKEVSNV
+25 FEAIMREVSDV
-36 TSRVA
+36 TSR
-41 SASSSVGAS
+41 
-50 PTGSGVPETPLS
+50 
-62 VKSAGASPP
+62 
-71 QSSGKH
+71 
-77 LHINLGNQFRA
+77 
-88 GGSLPNVNN
+88 
-97 NVNCGNDAKEHSSP
+97 
-111 HPGAIHS
+111 
-118 IDLKT
+118 T

-129 EHNAM
+129 EMQHNSM
-134 YRGDN
+134 VYRSNERG
-139 RSRSMGVGPMRSS
+139 RHMGVGPVRS

-167 PYLSPPPPDTWRRT
+167 SYLSPSLPDTWRRT

-193 ACQSTSAMS
+193 ACQSTTTMP
-202 HRRGSDAYQHAMT
+202 HRRDQHNMS
-215 GSGSDN
+215 SGSNDN
-221 RDSHHGFIERPR
+221 RETHHGSIERPR

-247 PSSQPP
+247 LSSQPP

-301 PTNLSSPTSLAQAG
+301 PTNLSPTSLAQAG
-315 RLSFS
+315 RLSLS
-320 QDPSSVQGV
+320 QDHNPPSAQQGV

-335 STSQQDLQSYPQQPA
+335 STSQQDLQSYSQQPA
-350 PAATSHSP
+350 PQPPPSISHSP
-358 TAGHYIYQQPH
+358 AGHYIYQQQPH
-369 SPVPQ
+369 SPVPPQ
-374 SPKTSHQHQQ
+374 SPKTSQSQQSQQQQQ
-384 HQHQQHQQQ
+384 HQHQQTQ
-393 QQQQQHQQSQLNSL
+393 QLNSL
-407 GSYRSTQSVN
+407 GSYRTSQPVN

-448 HPGPPSLTSDAIDQN
+448 HPGPPTLTSDGIDQN
-463 TYFISQAQAATLQ
+463 SYVINQAQAAALQ
-476 QEFEQFTMGLEWPR
+476 QDFEQFTMDWPK

-510 PVQANTIGTFIGSP
+510 PVSANTIGSYIGSP
-524 NHTTNYT
+524 NHTTSYAQN
-531 QSDVINVGGELG
+531 DMINVGGELG
-543 SADTGY
+543 SGDGGY
-549 FSTSPQMGTCY
+549 YSTSPQVAY
-560 QPATTTTTATQ
+560 QPTNTSTTTTQ

-605 AMMGDF
+605 AMMSDF
-611 DPEMFPSDDAL
+611 DPELFPTDDAL
-622 RQGLDPIDVDGL
+622 RQGLGQIDVDGL
-634 QMLADPTMV
+634 QMLTDPTVV
-643 ISDSSAEAHFRLDRL
+643 ISDPSAEAHFRLDRL

>member
-1 MANPRKFSEK
+1 MANPRKFSDK
-11 IALLNQKEAQDSAA
+11 IALHKQKEAQERAA
-25 FEAIMKEVSNV
+25 FEAIMREVSDV

-50 PTGSGVPETPLS
+50 PTGSSGVLETPLS

-77 LHINLGNQFRA
+77 LRISLGNQFRA

-97 NVNCGNDAKEHSSP
+97 NANCENDAKEHASQ
-111 HPGAIHS
+111 HAAATHS
-118 IDLKT
+118 IDFKT
-123 ALSNLE
+123 VLSNLE
-129 EHNAM
+129 DMQYNSM
-134 YRGDN
+134 VYRNND
-139 RSRSMGVGPMRSS
+139 RSRNIGVGPMRA

-158 HDTSPYSGV
+158 HDTSPY
-167 PYLSPPPPDTWRRT
+167 LSPPSPDNWRRA

-193 ACQSTSAMS
+193 ACQSATTIP
-202 HRRGSDAYQHAMT
+202 HRRDQHAMS

-221 RDSHHGFIERPR
+221 RDLHHGLIERPR

-268 LSNVHFPSPL
+268 LSNVHFPPPL
-278 HTPLDQEDHSSS
+278 HTPLDQEDHTSS
-290 TPFSNSPQTSS
+290 TPFSNNHLSVPVNSS
-301 PTNLSSPTSLAQAG
+301 FLHTCK
-315 RLSFS
+315 
-320 QDPSSVQGV
+320 GV

-335 STSQQDLQSYPQQPA
+335 STSQQDPQSYSQQPV
-350 PAATSHSP
+350 PPPPPTATSHSP
-358 TAGHYIYQQPH
+358 AGHYIYQQPH
-369 SPVPQ
+369 SPVPPQ
-374 SPKTSHQHQQ
+374 SPKSSQTQQ
-384 HQHQQHQQQ
+384 P
-393 QQQQQHQQSQLNSL
+393 QQQHNLS
-407 GSYRSTQSVN
+407 SYRSPQQVN

-437 NNPSAPPSPTG
+437 SNPSAPPSPTG
-448 HPGPPSLTSDAIDQN
+448 HPGPPNLTSDGLDQN
-463 TYFISQAQAATLQ
+463 SYFLNQAQAAALQ
-476 QEFEQFTMGLEWPR
+476 QDFEQFTM
-490 FAQQLME
+490 
-497 LGCTWTT
+497 
-504 QIEMDT
+504 MDT
-510 PVQANTIGTFIGSP
+510 PVPTNAIGTYIGSP
-524 NHTTNYT
+524 NHTTTYT
-531 QSDVINVGGELG
+531 QNDVINVGGELG
-543 SADTGY
+543 SGDAGY
-549 FSTSPQMGTCY
+549 FSTSPQMAY
-560 QPATTTTTATQ
+560 QPTTTNSTNTTTTQ

-597 EFVKDLGT
+597 ELVKDLGT
-605 AMMGDF
+605 AMMSDF
-611 DPEMFPSDDAL
+611 DLFPSDDAL

-634 QMLADPTMV
+634 QMLTDPNMV
-643 ISDSSAEAHFRLDRL
+643 ISDPSAEAHFRLDRL

>member
-11 IALLNQKEAQDSAA
+11 IALLNQKEAQETAA
-25 FEAIMKEVSNV
+25 FEAIMREVSDV

-50 PTGSGVPETPLS
+50 PTGSGVPDAPLS

-97 NVNCGNDAKEHSSP
+97 NANCANDTKEH
-111 HPGAIHS
+111 HPSQHTGAVHS

-129 EHNAM
+129 EMQHNSM
-134 YRGDN
+134 VYRSNERG
-139 RSRSMGVGPMRSS
+139 RHMGVGPVRS

-167 PYLSPPPPDTWRRT
+167 SYLSPSLPDTWRRT

-193 ACQSTSAMS
+193 ACQSTTTMP
-202 HRRGSDAYQHAMT
+202 HRRDQHNMS
-215 GSGSDN
+215 SGSNDN
-221 RDSHHGFIERPR
+221 RETHHGSIERPR

-247 PSSQPP
+247 LSSQPP

-290 TPFSNSPQTSS
+290 TPFSN
-301 PTNLSSPTSLAQAG
+301 
-315 RLSFS
+315 
-320 QDPSSVQGV
+320 GV

-335 STSQQDLQSYPQQPA
+335 STSQQDLQSYSQQPA
-350 PAATSHSP
+350 PQPPPSISHSP
-358 TAGHYIYQQPH
+358 AGHYIYQQQPH
-369 SPVPQ
+369 SPVPPQ
-374 SPKTSHQHQQ
+374 SPKTSQSQQSQQQQQ
-384 HQHQQHQQQ
+384 HQHQQTQ
-393 QQQQQHQQSQLNSL
+393 QLNSL
-407 GSYRSTQSVN
+407 GSYRTSQPVN

-448 HPGPPSLTSDAIDQN
+448 HPGPPTLTSDGIDQN
-463 TYFISQAQAATLQ
+463 SYVINQAQAAALQ
-476 QEFEQFTMGLEWPR
+476 QDFEQFTMDWPK

-510 PVQANTIGTFIGSP
+510 PVSANTIGSYIGSP
-524 NHTTNYT
+524 NHTTSYAQN
-531 QSDVINVGGELG
+531 DMINVGGELG
-543 SADTGY
+543 SGDGGY
-549 FSTSPQMGTCY
+549 YSTSPQVAY
-560 QPATTTTTATQ
+560 QPTNTSTTTTQ

-605 AMMGDF
+605 AMMSDF
-611 DPEMFPSDDAL
+611 DPELFPTDDAL
-622 RQGLDPIDVDGL
+622 RQGLGQIDVDGL
-634 QMLADPTMV
+634 QMLTDPTVV
-643 ISDSSAEAHFRLDRL
+643 ISDPSAEAHFRLDRL